1 MELIILVA
9 FLPMEDIMNN
19 LSNTFCYVHCF
30 TWKEGKIMIIIITVN
45 HKVEKSLSEKVLA
58 IHKLKLVMFLRIK
71 MLSLI
76 LILNIMRP
84 RETQQ

>member
-45 HKVEKSLSEKVLA
+45 HKVEKSLSEKV
-58 IHKLKLVMFLRIK
+58 FLRIK